1 MASKTQTLA
10 SGRHLP
16 AVGPLPSADELLV
29 CALLYGA
36 SPTVVHIAEYIDADA
51 DMDERARRAY
61 CAVVELARQDNSPAP
76 QLVLDE
82 LRRTGRLDRQTAC
95 WLATAATAGAPPDS
109 ARRYA
114 AVVVSNSLRRQVNS
128 WGTAL
133 ISAAD
138 TASEDELK
146 LSIDGVTHAIATT
159 FARLSVLRGDSR
171 G

>member
-1 MASKTQTLA
+1 MASSTHTITNGQ
-10 SGRHLP
+10 HLS
-16 AVGPLPSADELLV
+16 AVGPLPSAAELLV
-29 CALLYGA
+29 CALMYSA
-36 SPTVVHIAEYIDADA
+36 SPTVAQIAEYMDPDADL
-51 DMDERARRAY
+51 DECARRAY
-61 CAVVELARQDNSPAP
+61 WAVVGLARRDISPAP

-95 WLATAATAGAPPDS
+95 WLATAATAAAPPDS

-114 AVVVSNSLRRQVNS
+114 AVVVSNSLRRHLDS

-138 TASEDELK
+138 TAAEDELK
-146 LSIDGVTHAIATT
+146 VCIDSFAHTVSTT
-159 FARLSVLRGDSR
+159 FARLAVLRGATC